1 MCSYCIVHIRTYVHV
16 LFSVTIG
23 SSSVST
29 LKALDA
35 CVISDEE
42 IVENL
47 PMSGRFA
54 AFSKEMRLR
63 RIYQLCPKVCSVYV
77 KILWQD
83 NMYSSKSSTC
93 S

>member
-1 MCSYCIVHIRTYVHV
+1 MCSYCVVYTYVRIHV
-16 LFSVTIG
+16 LFFVTIG

-35 CVISDEE
+35 YVISDEE

-54 AFSKEMRLR
+54 AFSKELRLR
-63 RIYQLCPKVCSVYV
+63 RIYQLCPKVCSVYT
-77 KILWQD
+77 KIL
-83 NMYSSKSSTC
+83 
-93 S
+93 